1 MKDGAS
7 YSKVI
12 KNFKVTEH
20 SIQDKALLS
29 VGPAVGGCTPRG
41 QARVDVVLGA
51 PAGRVG
57 KEKAG
62 GKEAPTSCIPFP
74 PVQKSAPWGSFC
86 VGLWPLHTFQHL

>member
-7 YSKVI
+7 YSKLT

-20 SIQDKALLS
+20 STQDKALLS

-41 QARVDVVLGA
+41 PAGVDAVLGA
-51 PAGRVG
+51 PAGGVG

-62 GKEAPTSCIPFP
+62 GKEAPTSASPFLLYRSLLP
-74 PVQKSAPWGSFC
+74 GVLS
-86 VGLWPLHTFQHL
+86 V